1 MCTASSDNHARALDV
16 LVATWHTKDASNA
29 AKRSLLEIQ
38 SGAIGMAASAGKGQR
53 AKLYKYICA
62 VRANATCVFIA
73 IDLDLNSAHCLRSV
87 PLDTRPH
94 HLTSAVVELG
104 HRACSKALKA
114 AARSSKVTMAKIAPD
129 GALLQAMSTNPA
141 QWWAMAALPTS
152 LGKSPAQSFQPQ
164 ALPF

>member
-29 AKRSLLEIQ
+29 AKRSLLAIQ
-38 SGAIGMAASAGKGQR
+38 SGAIGMAAPQPVRPRAKGG
-53 AKLYKYICA
+53 KLYKYICA
-62 VRANATCVFIA
+62 VRANATRVFIA

-104 HRACSKALKA
+104 HRDLFKGLEGSGQI
-114 AARSSKVTMAKIAPD
+114 VEGDD
-129 GALLQAMSTNPA
+129 GKDRA
-141 QWWAMAALPTS
+141 
-152 LGKSPAQSFQPQ
+152 
-164 ALPF
+164 